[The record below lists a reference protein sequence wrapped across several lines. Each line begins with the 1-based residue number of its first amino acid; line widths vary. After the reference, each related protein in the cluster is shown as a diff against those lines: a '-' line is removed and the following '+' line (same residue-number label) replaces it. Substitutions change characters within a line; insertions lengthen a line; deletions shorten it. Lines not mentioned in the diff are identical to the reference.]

1 MNGNNLR
8 FDRVSEFSGTDRSWP
23 EINAVPKKQTDLSSD
38 IPEVEHPLDYFD
50 NSSQLSNFHNAVSM
64 LGVNCSLETEP
75 VTNSSPETE
84 PGFICA
90 LETEPGF
97 NCAHETEPEF
107 TCALETEPGVNSV
120 PETEEV
126 ELHVLRNECGESTES
141 GSQSNESDTDWT
153 VAVNS
158 EPNDATDRLFVIDFD
173 NSLHLNA
180 ETPEST
186 PTNSLSA
193 QRPLGYLSM
202 KDDTDTTVVALSTFL
217 LLGYWNKMSWK
228 LFYLLLILLESF
240 TCTAIDVLGSSL
252 ISYYNFFDRS
262 LQLTNSDE
270 TQLPKLVC
278 VWQC

>member
-1 MNGNNLR
+1 M
-8 FDRVSEFSGTDRSWP
+8 
-23 EINAVPKKQTDLSSD
+23 
-38 IPEVEHPLDYFD
+38 
-50 NSSQLSNFHNAVSM
+50 
-64 LGVNCSLETEP
+64 
-75 VTNSSPETE
+75 
-84 PGFICA
+84 
-90 LETEPGF
+90 
-97 NCAHETEPEF
+97 
-107 TCALETEPGVNSV
+107 
-120 PETEEV
+120 
-126 ELHVLRNECGESTES
+126 
-141 GSQSNESDTDWT
+141 QS
-153 VAVNS
+153 
-158 EPNDATDRLFVIDFD
+158 DRLFVIDFD